1 MSDSKATLK
10 VASQRLDQVSLP
22 VLVAQGAGLSAE
34 VAFRGRMH
42 AVALLAHA
50 RELLGSFILLVE
62 HARWP
67 ASTAVARCLFELAAS
82 GFYFL
87 HKLKPAL
94 ETADY
99 DEALRV
105 VNLAMSSSRL
115 MNKYASPPWTES
127 INVLTMVES
136 LDKALVRKGVTSGRA
151 QRSYSLLSE
160 FSHPNAA
167 ALMLYLAVEGR
178 EVHIRES
185 PLKVD
190 PVPGA
195 HIWLYAVLTSA
206 RDLLSLYGLDVCLV
220 AHIDAILT
228 TDSAVPLH
236 PPTTP

>member
-167 ALMLYLAVEGR
+167 ALMGG
-178 EVHIRES
+178 S
-185 PLKVD
+185 P
-190 PVPGA
+190 A
-195 HIWLYAVLTSA
+195 
-206 RDLLSLYGLDVCLV
+206 SL
-220 AHIDAILT
+220 HT
-228 TDSAVPLH
+228 PLCRSRGGW
-236 PPTTP
+236 PER

>member
-82 GFYFL
+82 GVYFL

-185 PLKVD
+185 PVKVD

>member
-1 MSDSKATLK
+1 MSDSKATALK

-34 VAFRGRMH
+34 VAFKGRMH
-42 AVALLAHA
+42 AVALIAHA

-127 INVLTMVES
+127 INVLTIPARSDRLGEDVF
-136 LDKALVRKGVTSGRA
+136 ALVVKPPGGRWLRFGRHR
-151 QRSYSLLSE
+151 QR
-160 FSHPNAA
+160 AA
-167 ALMLYLAVEGR
+167 ASAPPVGPASWAVAGLR
-178 EVHIRES
+178 SVI
-185 PLKVD
+185 
-190 PVPGA
+190 
-195 HIWLYAVLTSA
+195 TSA
-206 RDLLSLYGLDVCLV
+206 P
-220 AHIDAILT
+220 
-228 TDSAVPLH
+228 SAS
-236 PPTTP
+236 

>member
-1 MSDSKATLK
+1 LSTLGGRRAPPWPG
-10 VASQRLDQVSLP
+10 ASSSWLP
-22 VLVAQGAGLSAE
+22 AGST
-34 VAFRGRMH
+34 FCT
-42 AVALLAHA
+42 
-50 RELLGSFILLVE
+50 SF
-62 HARWP
+62 
-67 ASTAVARCLFELAAS
+67 
-82 GFYFL
+82 
-87 HKLKPAL
+87 KPAL

-185 PLKVD
+185 PVKVD